1 MIWWVLSLA
10 VLTILSYLAD
20 VGVLSFLQDLKVP
33 GLNAS
38 ILSILILLC
47 TAGILARMLIMAKKG
62 EKESLSKK
70 VSELEEKLKTSPQS
84 QE

>member
-1 MIWWVLSLA
+1 MIWWVLALA

-20 VGVLSFLQDLKVP
+20 VGVLTFLQELKVP

-47 TAGILARMLIMAKKG
+47 TAGILARMLVMAKKG
-62 EKESLSKK
+62 EKEAFSQRIT
-70 VSELEEKLKTSPQS
+70 ELEGKLTASHQK
-84 QE
+84 EE